1 MLLLRCRHEYTG
13 PYRAQVSTERRVTLA
28 GHRGR
33 PGSVG
38 DTEHG
43 LRGTLSSAAERGL
56 TGHTPPPHDGEHH
69 RNIIWRKKYV
79 SVDGSSVPEDRRVE
93 LLLFEEGHEPD
104 LAVMNEEPKV
114 SEFYMRDALVREEI
128 ARRPGGV
135 TSTVDL

>member
-1 MLLLRCRHEYTG
+1 MYQYNLAQELGETADGVKELRGLLQFL
-13 PYRAQVSTERRVTLA
+13 PAQPDGLS
-28 GHRGR
+28 
-33 PGSVG
+33 
-38 DTEHG
+38 DTEG
-43 LRGTLSSAAERGL
+43 VVGFGESS
-56 TGHTPPPHDGEHH
+56 PKDGQT
-69 RNIIWRKKYV
+69 
-79 SVDGSSVPEDRRVE
+79 VDGSSVPEDRRVE